1 MGKITKHIPN
11 FLTLCNLSCG
21 VAAICLKDDINLA
34 VMLIVAG
41 AIFDVFDGAA
51 ARWLKV
57 DSAIGKDLDSLADLI
72 SFGLAPSLLYLH
84 VYHHKAPLLVLPVIL
99 ITAGSAL
106 RLAVFN
112 HKESGKDFDGL
123 PTPANGLFFLGLMW
137 AYENDSLLAFGA
149 LITPFIY
156 YLFPVLSF
164 LLMNSNIRFFS
175 LKSMKSIFTR
185 VGLSIVVLTFLLL
198 LLLRPNEALWITMM
212 IYVSYNVIGG
222 WLSPKSIK
230 EQMK

>member
-34 VMLIVAG
+34 VLLIVAG

-51 ARWLKV
+51 ARWLNV
-57 DSAIGKDLDSLADLI
+57 SSPIGKDLDSLADLI
-72 SFGLAPSLLYLH
+72 SFGLAPSMLYLH
-84 VYHHKAPLLVLPVIL
+84 VFHHHAPWILIPVIL

-112 HKESGKDFDGL
+112 HKEPNKDFEGL

-137 AYENDSLLAFGA
+137 AYENGSLLALGA
-149 LITPFIY
+149 LITPIFY

-164 LLMNSNIRFFS
+164 LLMNSKIRFFS
-175 LKSMKSIFTR
+175 LKSMNSTFTR
-185 VGLSIVVLTFLLL
+185 IGLAIVGLTFVVL

-212 IYVSYNVIGG
+212 VYVCYNVIGG
-222 WLSPKSIK
+222 LFSPKSIK
-230 EQMK
+230 EQLK